1 MPTPQEN
8 PTRCDWCGEDPLY
21 QAYHDHEWGVP
32 LYDRQQLF
40 EFLILEGA
48 QAGLAWIT
56 VLRKREAYREAFDD
70 FVPEK
75 VARYSEARQH
85 QLLQNPGIIRN
96 RLKVA
101 SVVRNAKALLA
112 MEKTGEDFVEFLWQ
126 FTGGEPKQNAWKRLK
141 DVPASTAESDAM
153 SKALKQRGFNFV
165 GSTIC
170 YAFMQATG
178 MVNDHQTDCH
188 RYRACAKLARKV

>member
-1 MPTPQEN
+1 MPESPSLV
-8 PTRCDWCGEDPLY
+8 RCDWCGEDPLY
-21 QAYHDHEWGVP
+21 QAYHDYEWGVP
-32 LYDRQQLF
+32 LYDRQKLF
-40 EFLILEGA
+40 EFLVLEGA
-48 QAGLAWIT
+48 QAGLSWIT
-56 VLRKREAYREAFDD
+56 VLRKRDSYREAFDD

-75 VARYSEARQH
+75 VARYSEARQ
-85 QLLQNPGIIRN
+85 QKLLQNPGIIRN

-101 SVVRNAKALLA
+101 SAVRNAKALLT
-112 MEKTGEDFVEFLWQ
+112 MEKAGENFVEFLWQ
-126 FTGGEPKQNAWKRLK
+126 FTDGQPRQNAWQRLK
-141 DVPASTAESDAM
+141 DVPTATPESDAM

-188 RYRACAKLARKV
+188 RYKVCARAGQ